1 MLEKVK
7 SEFTWSSQAGEE
19 KSTCHLFFLLVFFSK
34 LFSPPHLFSL
44 SLASQS
50 LPPFLTPS
58 LRQTAFVSLQ
68 IEPLSHLKRHKKI
81 DFSRQKENKVYP
93 LTHTSITFEKKVSL
107 RSQSRRQ
114 ACPFECVGTDF
125 LLCSPF
131 PSLSVCFLKKT
142 PQSVTVSALLPC
154 SQPRGSEDGRLIL
167 ELGSVLLRKPIHS
180 YKCMLTQPLHK
191 QLGCL

>member
-1 MLEKVK
+1 MSLLGAARQEKRRVPVT
-7 SEFTWSSQAGEE
+7 F
-19 KSTCHLFFLLVFFSK
+19 FFSSFFFFK

-131 PSLSVCFLKKT
+131 PSLSLYVFLKRL
-142 PQSVTVSALLPC
+142 PSQSQFLLCFPARSQEALKMA
-154 SQPRGSEDGRLIL
+154 
-167 ELGSVLLRKPIHS
+167 V
-180 YKCMLTQPLHK
+180 
-191 QLGCL
+191 